1 MTRSITNLGG
11 TASDVVVGKVG
22 VSPHFCQRP
31 SLSRSHFCNPLIA
44 WPHADDVRYDAASIL
59 QNSSQRFPDGSQSPL
74 QKINASQPLK
84 QASMRCPLVPRWYS
98 TEVSGRL
105 LMAFRDVLY
114 PPPCRAVVSVTLTSV
129 FVFQQANFMDI
140 ISLPRTSN

>member
-22 VSPHFCQRP
+22 VSPHFCERP
-31 SLSRSHFCNPLIA
+31 SLSRSHFCNPPIA
-44 WPHADDVRYDAASIL
+44 WPHADDVRYAAASIL
-59 QNSSQRFPDGSQSPL
+59 QYSSQRFSGGSQSPL

-84 QASMRCPLVPRWYS
+84 QASTRCPLAPRWYS

-105 LMAFRDVLY
+105 SMASTTLY
-114 PPPCRAVVSVTLTSV
+114 TLRCATVSVTLTSV
-129 FVFQQANFMDI
+129 FVFQQANFTGI
-140 ISLPRTSN
+140 TSPLRTSS